1 MSERNSIE
9 ATGDSVDEAV
19 KKGCEE
25 LGVSPGDVIVEVLDE
40 PSRGVFGIGAKPARV
55 RIQVLRRPMP
65 PAPPAPPVQT
75 TTPSDIEELDADA
88 AKFQE
93 REFQRRRDWEAGRD
107 TRSNAPGAGNRNNR
121 GGDRRGQGGQGGQSR
136 GGQGQGSGNWSG
148 GRNDRGGNRSDNR
161 GNDRRGGQGG
171 QSRGGQGSRS
181 GQGGSQYA
189 DLENMY
195 DDYTGEEEAYA
206 FNDSMTSLAGVE
218 DAPGEEGQLG
228 KAVLLELL
236 QHMRFNA
243 LVRVLRVEPTESEEN
258 PPWVL
263 NVEGRDVTSLIGR
276 RGDTLSSLQYIT
288 RLIAS
293 RQLGR
298 RANIVVDVAQYKQNR
313 SQKLRELAGRMA
325 DQAVRESRTVVLEP
339 MPPHE
344 RRMIHMA
351 LRSRED
357 VSTRSTGEGE
367 GRKVTIIPK

>member
-9 ATGDSVDEAV
+9 VTGETVDEAV

-65 PAPPAPPVQT
+65 PMPPSTPPASTSASTQT
-75 TTPSDIEELDADA
+75 LPDADELDPDA
-88 AKFQE
+88 IKHQE
-93 REFQRRRDWEAGRD
+93 REYQRRRDWEAGRD
-107 TRSNAPGAGNRNNR
+107 TRANAPGTSRPRGDRGGRGRGGRGDNR
-121 GGDRRGQGGQGGQSR
+121 GGDRSSQSDRGGQSRGQGGQGGA
-136 GGQGQGSGNWSG
+136 
-148 GRNDRGGNRSDNR
+148 NRP
-161 GNDRRGGQGG
+161 
-171 QSRGGQGSRS
+171 
-181 GQGGSQYA
+181 YA
-189 DLENMY
+189 DIEAMY
-195 DDYTGEEEAYA
+195 SDGDDYAYSGEEEAYA
-206 FNDSMTSLAGVE
+206 FDSTATDIAGVE
-218 DAPGEEGQLG
+218 DAPGEEGQIG

-236 QHMRFNA
+236 KYMRFS
-243 LVRVLRVEPTESEEN
+243 VQVQVLRVEPSEHEEN

-276 RGDTLSSLQYIT
+276 RGDTLASLQYIT

-298 RANIVVDVAQYKQNR
+298 RANIVVDVAHYKQNR
-313 SQKLRELAGRMA
+313 ATKLRELATRMA
-325 DQAVRESRTVVLEP
+325 DQAISEARTVVLEP

-351 LRSRED
+351 LRHRAD
-357 VSTRSTGEGE
+357 VVTRSTGEGE
-367 GRKVTIIPK
+367 SRKVTIVPK

>member
-1 MSERNSIE
+1 MSERSSIE

-19 KKGCEE
+19 KKGCAE
-25 LGVSPGDVIVEVLDE
+25 LGVSPGDVIVEVLEE
-40 PSRGVFGIGAKPARV
+40 PSRGIFGIGAHPARV

-65 PAPPAPPVQT
+65 PSTPTSAPLAQT
-75 TTPSDIEELDADA
+75 TTAEPEDLDQDA
-88 AKFQE
+88 AKFQD

-107 TRSNAPGAGNRNNR
+107 TRSSAPGTGSRSARSDR
-121 GGDRRGQGGQGGQSR
+121 GARG
-136 GGQGQGSGNWSG
+136 
-148 GRNDRGGNRSDNR
+148 GGNRGAQSSGDRSGSRPSTR
-161 GNDRRGGQGG
+161 GNDRRGSPTQGSQGG
-171 QSRGGQGSRS
+171 ENRP
-181 GQGGSQYA
+181 YA
-189 DLENMY
+189 DIEAMY
-195 DDYTGEEEAYA
+195 EEDYTYSGEEEAYA
-206 FNDSMTSLAGVE
+206 FNDMATDIAGVE

-228 KAVLLELL
+228 KTVLLELL
-236 QHMRFNA
+236 QHMGFRA
-243 LVRVLRVEPTESEEN
+243 QVRVLRIESGEAEET

-276 RGDTLSSLQYIT
+276 RGDTLASLQYIT

-298 RANIVVDVAQYKQNR
+298 RANIVVDVAHYKQNR
-313 SQKLRELAGRMA
+313 SQKLRELATRMA
-325 DQAVRESRTVVLEP
+325 DQAVSEARTVVLEP

-367 GRKVTIIPK
+367 GRKVTIVPK